1 MRWSWSVRP
10 KEAASL
16 LAPVINWIGGGQ
28 EQVVWA
34 SMKRYLEARQP
45 PS

>member
-1 MRWSWSVRP
+1 MER
-10 KEAASL
+10 AAEDAIL
-16 LAPVINWIGGGQ
+16 LAPVINWIGDGQ
-28 EQVVWA
+28 DQEVWA